1 MGATSSE
8 PSTKSKPKW
17 KNLGVRFFSAIALLF
32 IALVPFYFGGWVW
45 AFFVALIGSRMLY
58 EWVRMSHTAPRLTGF
73 IAPIMGLI
81 AGIVYVMQFQFTL
94 TVIAVLATLLSV
106 AGLQAIRETP
116 ERGKRIGWAV
126 LGVAYIVIPC
136 LLIISLRGHEVGFS
150 SIGFQRLIFI
160 IFCVAAADVGAYF
173 GGSIIG
179 GAKLAPRISPNKTWS
194 GFFSGQLLA
203 VVMGSFIGAFVGIG
217 WVNGALLALPVAILS
232 VLGDL
237 FESAVKR
244 QLGVKD
250 TGTLIPGHGGFLDRL
265 DSLMAAVFGAAI
277 VLAIFPQ
284 IWAG

>member
-1 MGATSSE
+1 
-8 PSTKSKPKW
+8 
-17 KNLGVRFFSAIALLF
+17 
-32 IALVPFYFGGWVW
+32 
-45 AFFVALIGSRMLY
+45 MLY
-58 EWVRMSHTAPRLTGF
+58 EWVRMSDTAPRLTGY
-73 IAPIMGLI
+73 IAPILGLI
-81 AGIVYVMQFQFTL
+81 AGIVYVMQFQ
-94 TVIAVLATLLSV
+94 TVLSIIAILATILSV
-106 AGLQAIRETP
+106 AGLQAIRKIP

-136 LLIISLRGHEVGFS
+136 LLILSLRGHDSGFS
-150 SIGFQRLIFI
+150 SIGFQRLLFI

>member
-1 MGATSSE
+1 M
-8 PSTKSKPKW
+8 
-17 KNLGVRFFSAIALLF
+17 
-32 IALVPFYFGGWVW
+32 W

-58 EWVRMSHTAPRLTGF
+58 EWVRMSDTAPRLTGY

-81 AGIVYVMQFQFTL
+81 AGIVYVMQFQ
-94 TVIAVLATLLSV
+94 TVLSIIAISATILSV
-106 AGLQAIRETP
+106 AGLQAIRKNP

-136 LLIISLRGHEVGFS
+136 LLILSLRGHESGFS
-150 SIGFQRLIFI
+150 SIGFQRLLFI

-179 GAKLAPRISPNKTWS
+179 GTKLAPRISPNKTWS

-244 QLGVKD
+244 QLGLKD

-265 DSLMAAVFGAAI
+265 DSLMAAVLGAAI